1 MSSSQEDLAGP
12 PPNGGPPR
20 APVAPAGS
28 RFRAGLAAYYVTV
41 IAGTLAMMVA
51 IRAADH
57 VLSAA
62 ALGLLMLSRRF
73 SSTGSNL
80 VQLGTSQTL
89 LRYVGIHAEE
99 PATKRRYVAFAAWTW
114 IALLALCLPATIVLR
129 DPLARWWFPDTDAD
143 GAMAVW
149 SVLLMFSIM
158 AIYIAHSLLL
168 AEQRLVSAGLVA
180 GMENGGFML
189 GLLLLLG
196 DQSTPL
202 NLVAYQAVG
211 AMVLSAGVV
220 SWYCLRPGGGRG
232 GGAASWRDICS
243 DFVTYGLPRGIITGL
258 DMSVLVIGP
267 WLLRSDPRDA
277 GNLLLAL
284 TLLRI
289 VQSLVGPV
297 TKLTSA
303 LTARFVGS
311 GDERSIE
318 YAVRLLFGVA
328 LVGSVLFMAVLVPW
342 RRLLIGTWLAKADT
356 IEGTWVHFSVLC
368 WGVLPLTVFYALRG
382 VIEVRWKTPYN
393 LYTLAA
399 AIGVHITGYFVCAR
413 YMPAAP
419 AVRASL
425 MASLWM
431 MGLLTVVWTRCYLRP
446 VSYWAVPQ
454 LTLIGG
460 AVFAANAWGAHTGG
474 AWGSTASLA
483 AAIAGV
489 AALVLYARCPFI
501 ADLRAWLLQRH

>member
-1 MSSSQEDLAGP
+1 MSSYPNDTGP
-12 PPNGGPPR
+12 TGPERAKR

-28 RFRAGLAAYYVTV
+28 RFRVALAAYYATV
-41 IAGTLAMMVA
+41 IAGTLSMMVA
-51 IRAADH
+51 TRMADGLLTS
-57 VLSAA
+57 V

-89 LRYVGIHAEE
+89 LRYVGMHADE
-99 PATKRRYVAFAAWTW
+99 PATKRRYVAFAAWAW
-114 IALLALCLPATIVLR
+114 VALLAICLPITIAYQEL
-129 DPLARWWFPDTDAD
+129 LAGWWFPDTSAG

-168 AEQRLVSAGLVA
+168 AEQRMVWAGLVA

-189 GLLLLLG
+189 GLLLVLRSE
-196 DQSTPL
+196 STPL

-211 AMVLSAGVV
+211 ATVLSAAVV
-220 SWYCLRPGGGRG
+220 LWYCLGPGRPRG
-232 GGAASWRDICS
+232 GAAASWRTIRG

-267 WLLRSDPRDA
+267 WLLRSDPQDA

-318 YAVRLLFGVA
+318 RAVRMLFGVA

-342 RRLLIGTWLAKADT
+342 RRYLIASWLTKDET
-356 IEGTWVHFSVLC
+356 IQGTWVHFSVLC

-399 AIGVHITGYFVCAR
+399 AIGVHIVGYYAFAR
-413 YMPAAP
+413 YMPPGP

-425 MASLWM
+425 MASLWV
-431 MGLLTVVWTRCYLRP
+431 MGLLTMVWTRQYLRP
-446 VSYWAVPQ
+446 VSYWGLPQ
-454 LTLIGG
+454 LALIGAAIF
-460 AVFAANAWGAHTGG
+460 AVNLWGAGVRG
-474 AWGSTASLA
+474 AAGPAASA
-483 AAIAGV
+483 AAAASGV
-489 AALVLYARCPFI
+489 AVLVRSARCPFI
-501 ADLRAWLLQRH
+501 ADLRVWLLRRR